1 MSLKRAG
8 LLIVGL
14 FISARLFIWSLIGNC
29 TALAP
34 DEQGYVDM
42 FNYVQNP
49 EGPRPTLQW
58 PNTPIVVLKI
68 LFLPASIFH
77 SLGLSD
83 LTAFRAQSVTLTLFV
98 VFLLFKAVKVLEIQ
112 GKFDSLSQSGRKKF
126 VFFWLAAACTPTVV
140 IWSILGLREVFLY
153 FSLSLLFL
161 SAANI
166 FSKSESNY
174 YFWLITFAISLVIL
188 GNTKFYIYVII
199 LVSILIVLILN
210 FVNKANLV
218 KTLSVLLITLST
230 LVPFT
235 QQLSEINL
243 PQIRFS
249 SFDFSFN
256 FLDSLTTP
264 RLPSTTYSELQSCKR
279 NKSAGPLLSGA
290 LAVANKVAPDR
301 INKVVNQPSLG
312 APAAT
317 ALRADDSL
325 RSTFNLLELPT
336 GLLYFLFFPLSVVTS
351 GVFGVLGVIEI
362 IFWLPI
368 YATFTVMLF
377 RSRSKI
383 RKDAFVCLLTVF
395 TLIFTL
401 FSALAEVNFGTA
413 IRHRSLLLIPILLLA
428 SYLWT
433 EKKKPASSP
442 DA

>member
-8 LLIVGL
+8 VLIVGV
-14 FISARLFIWSLIGNC
+14 FISFRLFTWALIGNC

-49 EGPRPTLQW
+49 EGPRPVLQW

-98 VFLLFKAVKVLEIQ
+98 VFFLLKAVKVLGIRER
-112 GKFDSLSQSGRKKF
+112 FDSLSQSGKKKF
-126 VFFWLAAACTPTVV
+126 VIFWLAAICTPTVI
-140 IWSILGLREVFLY
+140 IWSVLGLREVFLY

-166 FSKSESNY
+166 FSKSESSY
-174 YFWLITFAISLVIL
+174 YFWLIAFAISLVIL

-199 LVSILIVLILN
+199 LVSIFIVLILN

-218 KTLSVLLITLST
+218 KTLSVLLVTLST

-256 FLDSLTTP
+256 FMNSLATP
-264 RLPSTTYSELQSCKR
+264 RLPSTTYSELQSCDR
-279 NKSAGPLLSGA
+279 NKTAGPLLHAA
-290 LAVANKVAPDR
+290 LV
-301 INKVVNQPSLG
+301 VVNNLAPNRVKDVLVQPAVD

-325 RSTFNLLELPT
+325 RSTLNLLELPT
-336 GLLYFLFFPLSVVTS
+336 GLLYFLFFPLSVVSS
-351 GVFGVLGVIEI
+351 GIFGVLGVIEI
-362 IFWLPI
+362 IFWLPL
-368 YATFTVMLF
+368 YTTFAVMLF

-395 TLIFTL
+395 TVIFTL

-413 IRHRSLLLIPILLLA
+413 IRHRSLLLIPMVLLA

-433 EKKKPASSP
+433 EKKKPANSP

>member
-14 FISARLFIWSLIGNC
+14 FISFRLFTWALIGNC

-49 EGPRPTLQW
+49 EGPRPALQW

-77 SLGLSD
+77 SFGLSD
-83 LTAFRAQSVTLTLFV
+83 LTAFRAQSLILIFV
-98 VFLLFKAVKVLEIQ
+98 VVFFLLKALKVLGIRER
-112 GKFDSLSQSGRKKF
+112 FDSLSQSGRKKF
-126 VFFWLAAACTPTVV
+126 VIFWLAAACTPTVI
-140 IWSILGLREVFLY
+140 IWSVLGLREVFLY

-174 YFWLITFAISLVIL
+174 YFWLIAFAISLVIL

-199 LVSILIVLILN
+199 LVSIFIVLILN

-218 KTLSVLLITLST
+218 KTLSVLLITLSS

-235 QQLSEINL
+235 QQLSEMNL

-264 RLPSTTYSELQSCKR
+264 RLPSTTYSELQSCDR
-279 NKSAGPLLSGA
+279 NKTAGPLLHAA
-290 LAVANKVAPDR
+290 LV
-301 INKVVNQPSLG
+301 VVNNLVPNRVKDHPAVD

-325 RSTFNLLELPT
+325 RDTLNLLELPT
-336 GLLYFLFFPLSVVTS
+336 GLLYFLFFPLSVVSS
-351 GVFGVLGVIEI
+351 GIFGVLGVIEI
-362 IFWLPI
+362 IFWLPL
-368 YATFTVMLF
+368 YATFAVMLY
-377 RSRSKI
+377 RNRSKI

-413 IRHRSLLLIPILLLA
+413 IRHRSLLLIPMLLLA

-433 EKKKPASSP
+433 EKKKPANSP